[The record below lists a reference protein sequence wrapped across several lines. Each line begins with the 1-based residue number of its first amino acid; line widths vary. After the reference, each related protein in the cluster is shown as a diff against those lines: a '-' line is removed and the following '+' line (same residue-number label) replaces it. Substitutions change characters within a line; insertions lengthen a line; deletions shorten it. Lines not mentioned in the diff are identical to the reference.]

1 MEYPGSKAGMGVWQ
15 RIINEIPPHSVYVE
29 AFCGSGVVFRQ
40 KRLAPR
46 SILVD
51 REPGALALTCEA
63 AGIALAGDEGPW
75 RSSIAV
81 EREGIYGTVQLVK
94 GDAVAWLR
102 AAELPPDAVVYCDP
116 PYLLET
122 RGGRRYYRHEMTFR
136 HHCRLLRC
144 LLGLSCRV
152 LLSGYPSSL
161 YASMLDDWRSIA
173 YRVMTRGGIRQE
185 VLWSNYPEPVELHDY
200 RFLGQ
205 NFRERE
211 KVRRQQATWQRRLA
225 TMPRLRR
232 LALLSVLGGS
242 ADLAAG
248 RDGRPSWG

>member
-1 MEYPGSKAGMGVWQ
+1 MGVWQ

-51 REPGALALTCEA
+51 CEPGSLALTCEA
-63 AGIALAGDEGPW
+63 AGIALGRDEGPW

-81 EREGIYGTVQLVK
+81 EREADRGTVEVVV
-94 GDAVAWLR
+94 GDAVKLLQ
-102 AAELPPDAVVYCDP
+102 EVKLPMDAVVYCDP

-122 RGGRRYYRHEMTFR
+122 RGGRRYYRHEMSAR
-136 HHCRLLRC
+136 DHRRLLGC
-144 LLGLSCRV
+144 LLKLQCRV

-161 YASMLDDWRSIA
+161 YASMLDDWRSIE

-185 VLWSNYPEPVELHDY
+185 VLWLNYSEPMELHDY
-200 RFLGQ
+200 RYLGS

-211 KVRRQQATWQRRLA
+211 KIRRQQAAWRRMLA
-225 TMPRLRR
+225 AMPRHRR
-232 LALLSVLGGS
+232 LALASVVASS
-242 ADLAAG
+242 ADIAAG
-248 RDGRPSWG
+248 CDGRPSQG